1 MRPSSKHPRRTNPA
15 STLYRV
21 FFAAC
26 MAAAFIL
33 PVADRAYILI
43 QALYA
48 ALGAFSP
55 RHLDLDYG
63 LIGAFSALF
72 SLACIA
78 VYPQDAPLLAATAF
92 VALIGL
98 TVPVLQAASLIASGR
113 HEDQPS
119 NPRDFSVIEKPIG
132 RGMYRPH
139 PAQITGGA

>member
-1 MRPSSKHPRRTNPA
+1 
-15 STLYRV
+15 
-21 FFAAC
+21 

-48 ALGAFSP
+48 ALGAYALTRAFSP